1 MKTIK
6 WPILCLMI
14 TLVVISSL
22 LGSQSSSARGYY
34 QTDNPT
40 VILAEGDD
48 YATRILRDAWDMS
61 EYSDISQYINQS
73 GQASI
78 VKNIQVND
86 GVFSATSVG
95 NSGTGNNGYFF
106 LLFPGYLTAVHTGK
120 AGSHYPI
127 NSSKYHCMYVAM
139 QVDSPPPGSL
149 GNDGFNIFWFH
160 DQNV

>member
-14 TLVVISSL
+14 TVVVIGSL
-22 LGSQSSSARGYY
+22 AGNQSSSARGYY

-40 VILAEGDD
+40 VIQAEGDD

-106 LLFPGYLTAVHTGK
+106 LLFPGYLTAFIPRK
-120 AGSHYPI
+120 RWKLLSDRFFQI
-127 NSSKYHCMYVAM
+127 SLYVCRHASLFI
-139 QVDSPPPGSL
+139 SP
-149 GNDGFNIFWFH
+149 GFIRARWF
-160 DQNV
+160 QFLVS